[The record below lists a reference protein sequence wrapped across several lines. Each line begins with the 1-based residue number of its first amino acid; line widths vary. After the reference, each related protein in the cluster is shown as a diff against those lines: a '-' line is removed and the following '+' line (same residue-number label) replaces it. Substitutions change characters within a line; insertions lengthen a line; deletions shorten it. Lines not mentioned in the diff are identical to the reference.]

1 MKTIKYSISIK
12 ITIYYNG
19 IYININNLKSIYG
32 QYKENKTKQ
41 ELIKKVLQEEIP
53 FDNVDIKYRNDDD
66 FMLKVIGEVGFTSIG
81 MTDFISNNKSIMM
94 KALDNFFISPAI
106 IRHCSDELK
115 NDKDLMQKALSIS
128 SNAIIYV
135 VQDLLK
141 DREFLEFYEKN
152 TNNAPLTGKKARLI
166 LTKLK
171 MLF

>member
-1 MKTIKYSISIK
+1 M
-12 ITIYYNG
+12 
-19 IYININNLKSIYG
+19 NINNLKSIYG
-32 QYKENKTKQ
+32 QYKENKAKQ
-41 ELIKKVLQEEIP
+41 ELIKKVLQEEMP
-53 FDNVDIKYRNDDD
+53 LDNVDIKYRNDED

-135 VQDLLK
+135 GQDLLK
-141 DREFLEFYEKN
+141 NREFLEFYEKN
-152 TNNAPLTGKKARLI
+152 TNNNSSEWKESQTYIDEIKNVVLKKLQNYRQQDKAHHIKRSI
-166 LTKLK
+166 
-171 MLF
+171 